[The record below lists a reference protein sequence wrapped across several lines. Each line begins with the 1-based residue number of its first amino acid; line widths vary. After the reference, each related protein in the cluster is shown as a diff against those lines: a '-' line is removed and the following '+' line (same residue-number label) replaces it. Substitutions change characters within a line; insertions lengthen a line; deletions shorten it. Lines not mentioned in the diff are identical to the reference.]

1 MSIGR
6 TVSGAGAPEEVFYS
20 IFESGRWRIG
30 VAVSSSG
37 TLMVEFPLESIWGFL
52 DELSDR
58 FGPISII
65 ESNEKTSEPRDQIRR
80 YLDGTRKRFNTP
92 IDLRCMD
99 FQRLVLEE
107 TCRIPFGKTASYG
120 EIARRIGNPRSA
132 RAVGAALN
140 ANPIPLIIPCH
151 RVIGSDGSLVG
162 FGGGIRTKKLLL
174 DHESAG

>member
-1 MSIGR
+1 MVIGR
-6 TVSGAGAPEEVFYS
+6 KVVVEGAPEGVFYS

-37 TLMVEFPLESIWGFL
+37 TLMVKFPLNSIGGFL
-52 DELSDR
+52 DELYDR
-58 FGPISII
+58 FGPIHII
-65 ESNEKTSEPRDQIRR
+65 ESGEKTSEPRDQICR
-80 YLDGTRKRFNTP
+80 YLDGTARRFDTP
-92 IDLRCMD
+92 IDLRCTD

-107 TCRIPFGKTASYG
+107 TSRIPFGKTASYG

-132 RAVGAALN
+132 RAVGSALH

-162 FGGGIRTKKLLL
+162 FGGGIGTKKLLL
-174 DHESAG
+174 EHESAI